1 MCINERKSTFF
12 LLPLILNG
20 TKIERLL
27 TPNYV
32 GTYYKDTNKPE
43 WEEKIILAY
52 KLDKVNLNTTLFYT
66 NSPYKYDFYTEEID
80 DTTYGIY
87 SFVVPPAYKS
97 DYKKIINGEY
107 DKLTNAKYVIENA
120 WNKSIFASKIKN
132 ALNTLK
138 TTNNNKG
145 TYLPCFDKSEI
156 LNLNQVPC

>member
-1 MCINERKSTFF
+1 MCLNERKSTFF

-32 GTYYKDTNKPE
+32 GTYYKDTNKPQ
-43 WEEKIILAY
+43 WEDKIIMAY

-66 NSPYKYDFYTEEID
+66 NSPYKYDFYTEEIG

-87 SFVVPPAYKS
+87 SFIVPPVYKS

-107 DKLTNAKYVIENA
+107 DKLTNAKHTIEKA
-120 WNKSIFASKIKN
+120 WAKSIFYKDVKN
-132 ALNTLK
+132 TLSPLK
-138 TTNNNKG
+138 TTADRKG
-145 TYLPCFDKSEI
+145 TFMPCFDNSEI
-156 LNLNQVPC
+156 LNLNEVP